1 MPRLIDADALK
12 IKVLKWMP
20 SDPCGIEERE
30 FPFEADI
37 VASLMM
43 EIEEAPT
50 IEPEPHW
57 ISCSEKLPEYRKL
70 VDVTTRDLRV
80 KLAYLDSIEEDGT
93 DDLWIIPLED
103 AECALWNVVAWKQ
116 RSEPWKGKSNK

>member
-1 MPRLIDADALK
+1 MKEEKMRAIDADALK
-12 IKVLKWMP
+12 SKVLEWTP

-43 EIEEAPT
+43 EIDEAPT

-57 ISCSEKLPEYRKL
+57 ILCNERLP
-70 VDVTTRDLRV
+70 
-80 KLAYLDSIEEDGT
+80 
-93 DDLWIIPLED
+93 D
-103 AECALWNVVAWKQ
+103 AEKKILGLY
-116 RSEPWKGKSNK
+116 R